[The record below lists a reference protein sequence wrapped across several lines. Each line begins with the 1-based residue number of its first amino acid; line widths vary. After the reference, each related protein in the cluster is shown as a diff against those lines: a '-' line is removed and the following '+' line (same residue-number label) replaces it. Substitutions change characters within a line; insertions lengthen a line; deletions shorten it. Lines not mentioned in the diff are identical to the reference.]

1 LYTKSGEDQ
10 FQPGPPFVVLVIVFF
25 CVLLGTV
32 VSLFLTSEFSNRTL
46 GVGAGVGLVLGI
58 AATIYYY
65 RR

>member
-1 LYTKSGEDQ
+1 
-10 FQPGPPFVVLVIVFF
+10 VIVFF